1 MSLCSSTI
9 NKFTITK
16 AVDTTFLF
24 TVKANGSTLPM
35 EIGPSDSF
43 TAVIRNLSDGQPVL
57 TKALTITN
65 ALSGQISLVITAA
78 EASELMSSRG
88 ASEDRY
94 YLRPMYSMLLL
105 CDTANN
111 GKFTVKVPYVYVD

>member
-1 MSLCSSTI
+1 MSLSSSI
-9 NKFTITK
+9 ISKFTITK

-24 TVKANGSTLPM
+24 TVKANGSTLGM
-35 EIGPSDSF
+35 QIAPSDTF
-43 TAVIRNLSDGQPVL
+43 TAIIRNLSDGQPVL
-57 TKALTITN
+57 TKALTVTD
-65 ALSGQISLVITAA
+65 ALAGQISLVITTA
-78 EASELMSSRG
+78 EASELESSRG

-94 YLRPMYSMLLL
+94 YLRPAYSLLLL